1 MEQLEKD
8 IIKIIMK
15 EMIYNNNDIDPKKVQ
30 ECLYSLKDKD
40 DDYEDKIEFDSLKSK
55 EEKII
60 HYLLRKFSFDRIY
73 FMFLLVTYECTNISS
88 KAKELINADINSIQ
102 NHRKKIIF
110 KHRLM
115 KKENNP
121 NTDEP

>member
-1 MEQLEKD
+1 
-8 IIKIIMK
+8 MK

-88 KAKELINADINSIQ
+88 KAKELINADNNSIQ

>member
-1 MEQLEKD
+1 
-8 IIKIIMK
+8 MK

-40 DDYEDKIEFDSLKSK
+40 DDYEEKIEFDSLKSK

-73 FMFLLVTYECTNISS
+73 FMLLFVTIECTNISS
-88 KAKELINADINSIQ
+88 KAKELINSDNNSIQ
-102 NHRKKIIF
+102 NHRKRIIF

-121 NTDEP
+121 NTDES

>member
-8 IIKIIMK
+8 IIKLVMK

-30 ECLYSLKDKD
+30 ECLYSSKDKD

-60 HYLLRKFSFDRIY
+60 HYLL
-73 FMFLLVTYECTNISS
+73 
-88 KAKELINADINSIQ
+88 
-102 NHRKKIIF
+102 
-110 KHRLM
+110 
-115 KKENNP
+115 
-121 NTDEP
+121 

>member
-40 DDYEDKIEFDSLKSK
+40 DDYEDKIGFNSLKSK

-73 FMFLLVTYECTNISS
+73 FMFLLVTYECINI
-88 KAKELINADINSIQ
+88 
-102 NHRKKIIF
+102 II
-110 KHRLM
+110 
-115 KKENNP
+115 
-121 NTDEP
+121 

>member
-1 MEQLEKD
+1 
-8 IIKIIMK
+8 MK
-15 EMIYNNNDIDPKKVQ
+15 EMIYNNNDIEPKKVQ

-88 KAKELINADINSIQ
+88 KAKELINSDNNSIQ
-102 NHRKKIIF
+102 NHRKRIIF

-121 NTDEP
+121 NIDEP

>member
-1 MEQLEKD
+1 
-8 IIKIIMK
+8 MK

-30 ECLYSLKDKD
+30 ECLYSLEDKD

-88 KAKELINADINSIQ
+88 KAKELINSDNNSIQ
-102 NHRKKIIF
+102 NHRKRIIF

>member
-1 MEQLEKD
+1 
-8 IIKIIMK
+8 MK

-88 KAKELINADINSIQ
+88 KAKELINSDNNSIQ
-102 NHRKKIIF
+102 NHRKRIIF

>member
-60 HYLLRKFSFDRIY
+60 QPPAKIFFRPN
-73 FMFLLVTYECTNISS
+73 NIF
-88 KAKELINADINSIQ
+88 ININK
-102 NHRKKIIF
+102 RYK
-110 KHRLM
+110 
-115 KKENNP
+115 
-121 NTDEP
+121 

>member
-1 MEQLEKD
+1 
-8 IIKIIMK
+8 MK
-15 EMIYNNNDIDPKKVQ
+15 EMIYNDNDIDPKKVQ

-40 DDYEDKIEFDSLKSK
+40 DDYEEKIKFDSLKSK

-88 KAKELINADINSIQ
+88 KAKELINDDNNSIR

-110 KHRLM
+110 KHRLR